1 MHIYLAQKNYL
12 CRRQKALKLI
22 ILQIMKERKKDIIK
36 KGFSK
41 LVKEDKLKAVAEYF
55 ENPSEFI
62 ALLKSFWHQ
71 DEEKQKQF
79 DEFSENTIS
88 NFHIPYGVSP
98 NVIINGESHIV
109 PMVIEE
115 SSVVAAASAAA
126 KFWGERGGFHAEIVD
141 VKKVGQV
148 HFCWKGKKETLMNLM
163 PEIKAELLRNTAN
176 ITAKMEK
183 RGGGILDIELI
194 DFTDKIA
201 DYYQL
206 RVTFNTCDSM
216 GANFINSILE
226 NFGHT
231 LQDFFAC
238 QTSLEEKD
246 RKVEIVMCIL
256 SNYTPECCVKVWVEC
271 HVDELNGVDE
281 NLSGKEFAEKF
292 KKAVDIAHIDVYR
305 ATTHNKGIYNGID
318 AVVIATGNDFRAVEA
333 AGHSFAARNGQYAS
347 LSSVEIKDG
356 IFRFTLEVPLAL
368 GTVGG
373 LTSLHPL
380 ANKSLELLGNPSAT
394 QLMMIAATMGLA
406 NNYAAVKSLTTKG
419 IQQGHMKMHLANI
432 LNQLGATENEK
443 SLAIEYF
450 KDKTVSYSEAE
461 TFIKKLRN

>member
-1 MHIYLAQKNYL
+1 
-12 CRRQKALKLI
+12 
-22 ILQIMKERKKDIIK
+22 MKKREIIK

-41 LVKEDKLKAVAEYF
+41 LIKEDKLKAIAEF
-55 ENPSEFI
+55 VENPSEFI
-62 ALLKSFWHQ
+62 SLLKSFWHRD
-71 DEEKQKQF
+71 DECQKQF

-98 NVIINGESHIV
+98 NVIINGETYIV

-126 KFWGERGGFHAEIVD
+126 KFWGERGGFHAEVID

-148 HFCWKGKKETLMNLM
+148 HFCWKGNKETLLNLM
-163 PEIKAELLRNTAN
+163 PKIKAELLHNTAS
-176 ITAKMEK
+176 ITEKMEK

-194 DFTDKIA
+194 DFTDKIEN
-201 DYYQL
+201 YYQL

-226 NFGHT
+226 SFGRS
-231 LQDFFAC
+231 LQEFFSC
-238 QTSLEEKD
+238 QENLNEEE
-246 RKVEIVMCIL
+246 RNVEIVMCIL
-256 SNYTPECCVKVWVEC
+256 SNYTPECKVKVWVEC
-271 HVDELNGVDE
+271 HTDELNGIYEQLD
-281 NLSGKEFAEKF
+281 GKAFAAKF
-292 KKAVDIAHIDVYR
+292 KKAVDIAHIDEYR

-333 AGHSFAARNGQYAS
+333 AGHAYASRNGHYAS
-347 LSSVEIKDG
+347 LSYVDIKDD

-380 ANKSLELLGNPSAT
+380 AKKSLELMGNPSAK

-443 SLAIEYF
+443 TLAIEYF
-450 KDKTVSYSEAE
+450 KDKTVSYSEVE
-461 TFIKKLRN
+461 KFLNTMHNS

>member
-1 MHIYLAQKNYL
+1 MEENKEI
-12 CRRQKALKLI
+12 RRRDK
-22 ILQIMKERKKDIIK
+22 IK

-41 LVKEDKLKAVAEYF
+41 LLKEDKLKAVAEYI

-71 DEEKQKQF
+71 DQEKQKQF

-98 NVIINGESHIV
+98 NVVINDKSYVV

-126 KFWGERGGFHAEIVD
+126 KFWSERGGFHAEIVD

-148 HFCWKGKKETLMNLM
+148 HFCWEGDKHILSDLFPSIKE
-163 PEIKAELLRNTAN
+163 ELLQNTMS
-176 ITAKMEK
+176 ITEKMRK
-183 RGGGILDIELI
+183 RGGGIIDIELL
-194 DFTDKIA
+194 DLTDKI
-201 DYYQL
+201 DNYYQL
-206 RVTFNTCDSM
+206 LVTFNTCDSM

-226 NFGHT
+226 TFGHT
-231 LQDFFAC
+231 LQEFFLR
-238 QTSLEEKD
+238 QTQLEETY
-246 RKVEIVMCIL
+246 RKVEVVMCIL

-271 HVDELNGVDE
+271 PTSALDGVDE
-281 NLSGKEFAEKF
+281 HLDGKAFAEKF
-292 KKAVDIAHIDVYR
+292 KKAVDIAHVDVYR

-318 AVVIATGNDFRAVEA
+318 AVVIATGNDFRATEA
-333 AGHSFAARNGQYAS
+333 AGHAYATRNGKYES
-347 LSSVEIKDG
+347 LSSVDIHDD

-380 ANKSLELLGNPSAT
+380 AKKSLELLGNPSAKE
-394 QLMMIAATMGLA
+394 LMMIASTMGLA

-432 LNQLGATENEK
+432 LNQLGANEQEK
-443 SLAIEYF
+443 EMATEYF

-461 TFIKKLRN
+461 KFLLGVRS

>member
-1 MHIYLAQKNYL
+1 MEESTPLRK
-12 CRRQKALKLI
+12 RDI
-22 ILQIMKERKKDIIK
+22 IL

-41 LVKEDKLKAVAEYF
+41 LLKEDKLKAVAEYI

-62 ALLKSFWHQ
+62 SLLKSFWHRN
-71 DEEKQKQF
+71 DECQKQF

-98 NVIINGESHIV
+98 NVIINGETYIV

-148 HFCWKGKKETLMNLM
+148 HFCWKGKKETLLNLM
-163 PEIKAELLRNTAN
+163 PEVKAELLRNTAS
-176 ITAKMEK
+176 ITEKMEK

-194 DFTDKIA
+194 DFTDKIEN
-201 DYYQL
+201 YYQL
-206 RVTFNTCDSM
+206 RITFNTCDSM

-226 NFGHT
+226 SFGRS
-231 LQDFFAC
+231 LQEFFS
-238 QTSLEEKD
+238 QQENLKEEE
-246 RKVEIVMCIL
+246 RNVEIVMCIL
-256 SNYTPECCVKVWVEC
+256 SNYTPECKVKVWVEC
-271 HVDELNGVDE
+271 HTDELNGVYEQLD
-281 NLSGKEFAEKF
+281 GKAFAAKF
-292 KKAVDIAHIDVYR
+292 KKAVDIAHIDEYR

-333 AGHSFAARNGQYAS
+333 AGHAYASRNGHYAS
-347 LSSVEIKDG
+347 LSYVDIQDD

-380 ANKSLELLGNPSAT
+380 AKKSLELMGNPSAK

-443 SLAIEYF
+443 TLATEYF
-450 KDKTVSYSEAE
+450 KDKTVSYSEVE
-461 TFIKKLRN
+461 KFLYSVRS

>member
-1 MHIYLAQKNYL
+1 
-12 CRRQKALKLI
+12 
-22 ILQIMKERKKDIIK
+22 MKKRDIIK

-41 LVKEDKLKAVAEYF
+41 LIKEDKLKAVAEF
-55 ENPSEFI
+55 VENPSEFI

-71 DEEKQKQF
+71 DEKRQKQF

-88 NFHIPYGVSP
+88 NYHIPYGVSP
-98 NVIINGESHIV
+98 NVIINGESYIV

-126 KFWGERGGFHAEIVD
+126 KFWGERGGFHAEVID

-148 HFCWKGKKETLMNLM
+148 HFCWKGKKETLLDLM
-163 PEIKAELLRNTAN
+163 PEIKKELLRNTAS
-176 ITAKMEK
+176 ITEKMEK

-194 DFTDKIA
+194 DFTDKIEN
-201 DYYQL
+201 YYQL

-226 NFGHT
+226 SFGHS
-231 LQDFFAC
+231 LQDFFAH
-238 QTSLEEKD
+238 QESLDKEE
-246 RKVEIVMCIL
+246 REVEIVMCIL
-256 SNYTPECCVKVWVEC
+256 SNYTPECKVKVWVEC
-271 HVDELNGVDE
+271 HNDELNGVYDQ
-281 NLSGKEFAEKF
+281 LDGKAFAEKF
-292 KKAVDIAHIDVYR
+292 KKAVDIANIDEYR
-305 ATTHNKGIYNGID
+305 AATHNKGIYNGID

-333 AGHSFAARNGQYAS
+333 AGHSYASRNGHYGS
-347 LSSVEIKDG
+347 LSYVEIKDD

-380 ANKSLELLGNPSAT
+380 ANKSLELLGNPSAK

-406 NNYAAVKSLTTKG
+406 NNYAAVKALTTKG

-432 LNQLGATENEK
+432 LNQFGATEEEK
-443 SLAIEYF
+443 GLAAEHF
-450 KDKTVSYSEAE
+450 KDKTVSYSEVEKFLHTIHNA
-461 TFIKKLRN
+461 

>member
-1 MHIYLAQKNYL
+1 
-12 CRRQKALKLI
+12 
-22 ILQIMKERKKDIIK
+22 MKKREIIK

-41 LVKEDKLKAVAEYF
+41 LIKEDKLKAVAEF
-55 ENPSEFI
+55 VENSSEFI
-62 ALLKSFWHQ
+62 NLLKSFWHRD
-71 DEEKQKQF
+71 DECQKQF

-98 NVIINGESHIV
+98 NVIINGETYIV

-148 HFCWKGKKETLMNLM
+148 HFCWKGKKETLLNLM
-163 PEIKAELLRNTAN
+163 PEIKAELLRNTAS
-176 ITAKMEK
+176 ITEKMEK

-194 DFTDKIA
+194 DFTDKIEN
-201 DYYQL
+201 YYQL

-226 NFGHT
+226 SFGRS
-231 LQDFFAC
+231 LQEFFSC
-238 QTSLEEKD
+238 QENLKEEE
-246 RKVEIVMCIL
+246 RSVEIVMCIL
-256 SNYTPECCVKVWVEC
+256 SNYTPECKVKVWVEC
-271 HVDELNGVDE
+271 HTDELNGVYEQLD
-281 NLSGKEFAEKF
+281 GKAFAAKF
-292 KKAVDIAHIDVYR
+292 KKAVDIAHIDEYR

-333 AGHSFAARNGQYAS
+333 AGHAYASRNGHYAS
-347 LSSVEIKDG
+347 LSYVDIKDD

-380 ANKSLELLGNPSAT
+380 AKKSLELMGNPSAK

-443 SLAIEYF
+443 TLATEYF
-450 KDKTVSYSEAE
+450 KDKTVSYSEVE
-461 TFIKKLRN
+461 KFLCTVRS

>member
-1 MHIYLAQKNYL
+1 MWTKSVVCCPLSVDQKN
-12 CRRQKALKLI
+12 
-22 ILQIMKERKKDIIK
+22 IMKKREIIK

-41 LVKEDKLKAVAEYF
+41 LIKEDKLKAVAEF
-55 ENPSEFI
+55 VENPSEFI
-62 ALLKSFWHQ
+62 SLLKSFWHR
-71 DEEKQKQF
+71 DNECQKQF

-98 NVIINGESHIV
+98 NVIINGETYIV

-126 KFWGERGGFHAEIVD
+126 KFWGERGGFHAEVVD

-148 HFCWKGKKETLMNLM
+148 HFCWKGNKETLLNLM
-163 PEIKAELLRNTAN
+163 PEIKSELLHNTVS
-176 ITAKMEK
+176 ITEKMEK

-194 DFTDKIA
+194 DFTDKIEN
-201 DYYQL
+201 YYQL

-226 NFGHT
+226 SSGRS
-231 LQDFFAC
+231 LQEFFSR
-238 QTSLEEKD
+238 QENLKEEE
-246 RKVEIVMCIL
+246 RSVEIVMCIL
-256 SNYTPECCVKVWVEC
+256 SNYTPECKVKVWVEC
-271 HVDELNGVDE
+271 HTDELNGVYEQLD
-281 NLSGKEFAEKF
+281 GKAFAAKF
-292 KKAVDIAHIDVYR
+292 KKAVDIAHIDEYR

-333 AGHSFAARNGQYAS
+333 AGHAYASRNGHYAS
-347 LSSVEIKDG
+347 LSYVDIKDD

-380 ANKSLELLGNPSAT
+380 AKKSLELMGNPSAK

-443 SLAIEYF
+443 TLATEYF
-450 KDKTVSYSEAE
+450 NDKTVSYSEVE
-461 TFIKKLRN
+461 KFLNTMHNS

>member
-1 MHIYLAQKNYL
+1 MHISTDMEENKEI
-12 CRRQKALKLI
+12 RR
-22 ILQIMKERKKDIIK
+22 RDRIK

-41 LVKEDKLKAVAEYF
+41 LLKEDKLKAVAEYI

-71 DEEKQKQF
+71 DKEKQKQF

-98 NVIINGESHIV
+98 NVVINGKSYIV

-126 KFWGERGGFHAEIVD
+126 KFWSERGGFHAEIVD

-148 HFCWKGKKETLMNLM
+148 HFCWKGDKKTLFELF
-163 PEIKAELLRNTAN
+163 PLVKEELLQSSAS
-176 ITAKMEK
+176 ITEKMRK
-183 RGGGILDIELI
+183 RGGGIIDIQLLDM
-194 DFTDKIA
+194 TDKIN

-206 RVTFNTCDSM
+206 FVTFNTCDSM

-226 NFGHT
+226 TFGHT
-231 LQDFFAC
+231 LQDFFTR
-238 QTSLEEKD
+238 QYQLQEDD
-246 RKVEIVMCIL
+246 RNVEIVMCIL

-271 HVDELNGVDE
+271 HTDELNNVDE
-281 NLSGKEFAEKF
+281 TLDGKAFAQKF
-292 KKAVDIAHIDVYR
+292 KKAVDIAHADIYR

-318 AVVIATGNDFRAVEA
+318 AVVIATGNDFRATEA
-333 AGHSFAARNGQYAS
+333 AGHAYATRNGHYAS
-347 LSSVEIKDG
+347 LSSVEINND
-356 IFRFTLEVPLAL
+356 IFRFTLEVPLAI

-380 ANKSLELLGNPSAT
+380 AKKSLELLGNPSAKE
-394 QLMMIAATMGLA
+394 LMMIAATMGLA

-432 LNQLGATENEK
+432 LNQLGANENEK
-443 SLAIEYF
+443 SAATEYF
-450 KDKTVSYSEAE
+450 KDKIVSHSEVE
-461 TFIKKLRN
+461 HFLKTEKLRN

>member
-1 MHIYLAQKNYL
+1 
-12 CRRQKALKLI
+12 
-22 ILQIMKERKKDIIK
+22 MKENIIK

-41 LVKEDKLKAVAEYF
+41 LIKEDKLKAVAEF
-55 ENPSEFI
+55 VENPSEFI
-62 ALLKSFWHQ
+62 SLLKSFWHR
-71 DEEKQKQF
+71 DEECQKQF

-98 NVIINGESHIV
+98 NVIINGETYIV

-148 HFCWKGKKETLMNLM
+148 HFCWKGKKETLLSLM
-163 PEIKAELLRNTAN
+163 PEIKSELLRSTAS
-176 ITAKMEK
+176 ITEKMEK

-194 DFTDKIA
+194 DFTDKIEN
-201 DYYQL
+201 YYQL

-226 NFGHT
+226 SFGRS
-231 LQDFFAC
+231 LQEFFSH
-238 QTSLEEKD
+238 QENLKEEEKA
-246 RKVEIVMCIL
+246 VEVVMCIL
-256 SNYTPECCVKVWVEC
+256 SNYTPECKVKVWVEC
-271 HVDELNGVDE
+271 HTDELNGVYEQLD
-281 NLSGKEFAEKF
+281 GKAFAAKF
-292 KKAVDIAHIDVYR
+292 KKAVDIANIDEYR

-333 AGHSFAARNGQYAS
+333 AGHAYASRNGHYAS
-347 LSSVEIKDG
+347 LSYVEIKDD

-380 ANKSLELLGNPSAT
+380 AKKSLELMGNPSAK

-443 SLAIEYF
+443 TLATEYF
-450 KDKTVSYSEAE
+450 KDKTVSYSEVEKFLCTA
-461 TFIKKLRN
+461 RS

>member
-1 MHIYLAQKNYL
+1 
-12 CRRQKALKLI
+12 
-22 ILQIMKERKKDIIK
+22 MKKREIIK

-41 LVKEDKLKAVAEYF
+41 LIKEDKLKAVAEF
-55 ENPSEFI
+55 VENPSEFI
-62 ALLKSFWHQ
+62 NLLKSFWHRD
-71 DEEKQKQF
+71 DECQKQF

-98 NVIINGESHIV
+98 NVIINGETYIV

-126 KFWGERGGFHAEIVD
+126 KFWGERGGFHAEVVD

-148 HFCWKGKKETLMNLM
+148 HFCWKGKKETLLNLM
-163 PEIKAELLRNTAN
+163 PEIKAELLRNTAS
-176 ITAKMEK
+176 ITEKMEK

-194 DFTDKIA
+194 DFTDKIEN
-201 DYYQL
+201 YYQL

-226 NFGHT
+226 SFGRS
-231 LQDFFAC
+231 LQEFFSC
-238 QTSLEEKD
+238 QENLKEEE
-246 RKVEIVMCIL
+246 RSVEIVMCIL
-256 SNYTPECCVKVWVEC
+256 SNYTPECKVKVWVEC
-271 HVDELNGVDE
+271 HTDELNGVYEQLD
-281 NLSGKEFAEKF
+281 GKAFAAKF
-292 KKAVDIAHIDVYR
+292 KKAVDIAHIDEYR

-333 AGHSFAARNGQYAS
+333 AGHAYASRNGHYAS
-347 LSSVEIKDG
+347 LSYVEIKDD

-380 ANKSLELLGNPSAT
+380 AKKSLELMGNPSAK

-443 SLAIEYF
+443 TLATEYF

-461 TFIKKLRN
+461 KFLNTMHNS

>member
-1 MHIYLAQKNYL
+1 MEKVARI
-12 CRRQKALKLI
+12 
-22 ILQIMKERKKDIIK
+22 RKRDLIK

-41 LVKEDKLKAVAEYF
+41 LLKEDKLKAVAEYI
-55 ENPSEFI
+55 ENPGEFI

-71 DEEKQKQF
+71 DKEKQKQF

-98 NVIINGESHIV
+98 NVIINDESYIV

-148 HFCWKGKKETLMNLM
+148 HFCWEGDKETLIKLM
-163 PEIKAELLRNTAN
+163 PDIKAELIRNSAS
-176 ITAKMEK
+176 ITENMKK

-194 DFTDKIA
+194 DFTEQIEN
-201 DYYQL
+201 YYQL

-231 LQDFFAC
+231 LQDFFSH
-238 QTSLEEKD
+238 QDNLKENE
-246 RKVEIVMCIL
+246 RKIEIVMCIL
-256 SNYTPECCVKVWVEC
+256 SNYTPECLVKVWVEC
-271 HVDELNGVDE
+271 NVNQLESIDEH
-281 NLSGKEFAEKF
+281 LSGKDFAEKF

-333 AGHSFAARNGQYAS
+333 AGHSYATKNGHYES
-347 LSSVEIKDG
+347 LSYVEIKDD
-356 IFRFTLEVPLAL
+356 IFKFTLEVPLSL

-380 ANKSLELLGNPSAT
+380 AKKSLELLGNPSAK

-406 NNYAAVKSLTTKG
+406 NNYAAVKSLITNG

-432 LNQLGATENEK
+432 LNQLGTTEKEK

-450 KDKTVSYSEAE
+450 KDKTVSYSEVE
-461 TFIKKLRN
+461 KFILKTRNDN